1 MSAGL
6 ASLKYVRQMVDGRA
20 AATISVRL
28 SGEPLPEYQQALS
41 AARAAAAASGSE
53 TSGEDEPLTAAEAAQ
68 LAAQL
73 DRMNDQASARKQ
85 AAREEKLE
93 QRRAYELENQVG
105 GLRELWLPGCCCLR
119 GRQQQQR
126 QPAAG
131 AMPCTAS

>member
-53 TSGEDEPLTAAEAAQ
+53 TSGEDEPLTAAEVP
-68 LAAQL
+68 
-73 DRMNDQASARKQ
+73 SW
-85 AAREEKLE
+85 
-93 QRRAYELENQVG
+93 RRN
-105 GLRELWLPGCCCLR
+105 W
-119 GRQQQQR
+119 
-126 QPAAG
+126 
-131 AMPCTAS
+131 TA